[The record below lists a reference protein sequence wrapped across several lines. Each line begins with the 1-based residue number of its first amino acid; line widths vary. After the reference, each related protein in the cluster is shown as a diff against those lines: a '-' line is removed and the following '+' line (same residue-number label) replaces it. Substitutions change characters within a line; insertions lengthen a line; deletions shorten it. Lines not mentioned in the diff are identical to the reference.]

1 MLARQQEKG
10 AKTDSILGVVLGL
23 GDKVR
28 EGHCG
33 VFARTHQFVLFCSR
47 ACYWRSGHS
56 PFWVLTC
63 GSRLGE
69 LKSIKKVR
77 VAALLWG
84 MDVVIRR
91 GAVGVQA
98 MRLFQFRNILL
109 LENLM

>member
-1 MLARQQEKG
+1 
-10 AKTDSILGVVLGL
+10 
-23 GDKVR
+23 
-28 EGHCG
+28 
-33 VFARTHQFVLFCSR
+33 
-47 ACYWRSGHS
+47 
-56 PFWVLTC
+56 VLTC